1 MIEIKV
7 TQEQSEAAIEMAEE
21 KIDRILEKGP
31 KEVLETAMTLNC
43 SQIESYL
50 HDKALEQCQINA
62 FLKLL
67 KVHNAIKD
75 ICTLE
80 KHYIKEVPEKAKE
93 EIKKLAEKYNNN
105 VIITLGSLG
114 AVVYENGKMT
124 KCYEVWNHMLQ
135 RCYDSKYHEKYST
148 YKDCEVVEEWLNL
161 QNFGN
166 WFDDNYYEV
175 KNEKMCLDKDILNKG
190 NKIYSP
196 NNCIF
201 VPDKINTLFVKC
213 NKSRGDYPIGVCY
226 HKSIGKF
233 IARCSIYD
241 FKTNKS
247 KNKHLGY
254 YDTPNEAF
262 KIYKQFKEKY
272 IKEVADCYKDFIPI
286 KLYDAMYNY
295 KIDIDD

>member
-1 MIEIKV
+1 MG
-7 TQEQSEAAIEMAEE
+7 S
-21 KIDRILEKGP
+21 KIDRIGEEGVNNFGSRMVIVGYRMNRDIDVYFPEYDWTAKNATYQSFKKGNI
-31 KEVLETAMTLNC
+31 A
-43 SQIESYL
+43 
-50 HDKALEQCQINA
+50 
-62 FLKLL
+62 
-67 KVHNAIKD
+67 
-75 ICTLE
+75 CTYE
-80 KHYIKEVPEKAKE
+80 RRVFNIGYIGKG
-93 EIKKLAEKYNNN
+93 KYK
-105 VIITLGSLG
+105 
-114 AVVYENGKMT
+114 VYENGKMT

-241 FKTNKS
+241 FETNKS

>member
-93 EIKKLAEKYNNN
+93 EISDTHDKYADLNNDY
-105 VIITLGSLG
+105 
-114 AVVYENGKMT
+114 VVYVLT
-124 KCYEVWNHMLQ
+124 QLA
-135 RCYDSKYHEKYST
+135 
-148 YKDCEVVEEWLNL
+148 L
-161 QNFGN
+161 
-166 WFDDNYYEV
+166 
-175 KNEKMCLDKDILNKG
+175 DIL
-190 NKIYSP
+190 
-196 NNCIF
+196 
-201 VPDKINTLFVKC
+201 D
-213 NKSRGDYPIGVCY
+213 D
-226 HKSIGKF
+226 
-233 IARCSIYD
+233 D
-241 FKTNKS
+241 
-247 KNKHLGY
+247 
-254 YDTPNEAF
+254 E
-262 KIYKQFKEKY
+262 
-272 IKEVADCYKDFIPI
+272 
-286 KLYDAMYNY
+286 MYEIL
-295 KIDIDD
+295 K